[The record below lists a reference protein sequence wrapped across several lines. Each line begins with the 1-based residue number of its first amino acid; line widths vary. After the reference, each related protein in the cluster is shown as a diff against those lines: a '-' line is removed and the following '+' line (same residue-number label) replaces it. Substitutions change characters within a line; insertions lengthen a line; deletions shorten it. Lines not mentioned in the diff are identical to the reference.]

1 MKTFKYSQPMKT
13 CLKTLFL
20 LLFVSSATLLF
31 AQGYEIKIDIS
42 DQPDAEIYLGYYYG
56 DKTYVRDTTRL
67 DNKGKGEFKADTLL
81 PQGVYIVVLP
91 SKNYFD
97 ILIGEDQKFAIETT
111 SDDLVKNMIISGS
124 KENEAFIEYQEFM
137 MSANKKSSELQARL
151 KELDN
156 SSDSA
161 QFIRK
166 EIEQMSRSVKNKID
180 EYARDYDNS
189 MFSVIINVIKNPE
202 IPEIEIP
209 EGTNN
214 PDSVRWFH
222 SYNYNRQHYFDY
234 IDFEDERFLYTP
246 VFHNKLNTFFTKIL
260 IQDPDTIIHY
270 IDIIAAKAKENEE
283 MFQYV
288 MRYFINTF
296 QRSNIMGMDKV
307 FVHVAENYYLTD
319 EVDWLDDNTLNRI
332 KEQVAKLRFNLI
344 GSKAQELKMET
355 SSGEYASLYDI
366 DARFTIIYFFEPS
379 CGHCKKVTPKIHE
392 IYEDF
397 DRSELEVFAV
407 YTQKN
412 KEEWK
417 QYIND
422 NQLNWINVWDP
433 DNTTNFRF
441 FYNIYSTPT
450 IYLLDK
456 DKKII
461 AKRIGHESIRK
472 IIEMELE
479 KEN

>member
-1 MKTFKYSQPMKT
+1 MKTFFKIFLS
-13 CLKTLFL
+13 LFL
-20 LLFVSSATLLF
+20 ISNATQLF
-31 AQGYEIKIDIS
+31 AQGYEIEVTINDLA
-42 DQPDAEIYLGYYYG
+42 DAEIYLGYYYG
-56 DKTYVRDTTRL
+56 DKTYVKDTVRL

-97 ILIGEDQKFAIETT
+97 LLIGDDQQFAIETT
-111 SDDLVKNMIISGS
+111 SDDLVKNMKFTGS
-124 KENEAFIEYQEFM
+124 KENQAFKEYQELM
-137 MSANKKSSELQARL
+137 MSNNKKSSELQAKL
-151 KELDN
+151 KELDR

-161 QFIRK
+161 RLIRK
-166 EIEQMSRSVKNKID
+166 ELEQMSRTVKDKIN
-180 EYARDYDNS
+180 EFAQTYEGS
-189 MFSVIINVIKNPE
+189 MFSVIIHVVKNPE

-209 EGTNN
+209 EGINN

-234 IDFEDERFLYTP
+234 IDFKDERFLYTP
-246 VFHNKLNTFFTKIL
+246 VFHNKINTYFTKIL
-260 IQDPDTIIHY
+260 IQDPDTINHY
-270 IDIIAAKAKENEE
+270 IDIVAAQAEGNDE
-283 MFQYV
+283 MFQYL

-319 EVDWLDDNTLNRI
+319 KVDWVDENTLQRI

-344 GSKAQELKMET
+344 GNKAQDLKMET
-355 SSGEYASLYDI
+355 STGEYASLLDI
-366 DARFTIIYFFEPS
+366 DAKFTILYFFEPD
-379 CGHCKKVTPKIHE
+379 CGHCKKVTPKIKE
-392 IYEDF
+392 IYADF
-397 DRSELEVFAV
+397 DRSDLEVFAV
-407 YTQKN
+407 YTQRDKDDWL
-412 KEEWK
+412 E
-417 QYIND
+417 YINN

-433 DNTTNFRF
+433 NNTSNFRF

-450 IYLLDK
+450 IYLLDE

-461 AKRIGHESIRK
+461 AKRIGHESVRK
-472 IIEMELE
+472 IIEMELK

>member
-1 MKTFKYSQPMKT
+1 MKTFFKIFLS
-13 CLKTLFL
+13 LFL
-20 LLFVSSATLLF
+20 ISNATQLF
-31 AQGYEIKIDIS
+31 AQGYEIEVTINDLA
-42 DQPDAEIYLGYYYG
+42 DAEIYLGYYYG
-56 DKTYVRDTTRL
+56 DKTYVKDTVRL

-97 ILIGEDQKFAIETT
+97 LLIGDDQQFAIETT
-111 SDDLVKNMIISGS
+111 SDDLVKNMKFTGS
-124 KENEAFIEYQEFM
+124 KENQAFKEYQELM
-137 MSANKKSSELQARL
+137 MSNNKKSSELQAKL
-151 KELDN
+151 KELDR

-161 QFIRK
+161 RLIRK
-166 EIEQMSRSVKNKID
+166 ELEQMSRTVKDKIN
-180 EYARDYDNS
+180 EFAQTYEGS
-189 MFSVIINVIKNPE
+189 MFSVIIHVVKNPE

-209 EGTNN
+209 EGINN

-234 IDFEDERFLYTP
+234 IDFKDERFLYTP
-246 VFHNKLNTFFTKIL
+246 VFHNKVNTYFTKIL
-260 IQDPDTIIHY
+260 IQDPDTINHY
-270 IDIIAAKAKENEE
+270 IDIVAAQAEGNDE
-283 MFQYV
+283 MFQYL

-319 EVDWLDDNTLNRI
+319 KVDWVDENTLQRI

-344 GSKAQELKMET
+344 GNKAQDLKMET
-355 SSGEYASLYDI
+355 STGEYASLLDI
-366 DARFTIIYFFEPS
+366 DAKFTILYFFEPD
-379 CGHCKKVTPKIHE
+379 CGHCKKVTPKIKE
-392 IYEDF
+392 IYADF
-397 DRSELEVFAV
+397 DRSDLEVFAV
-407 YTQKN
+407 YTQRDKDDWL
-412 KEEWK
+412 E
-417 QYIND
+417 YINN

-433 DNTTNFRF
+433 SNTSNFRF

-450 IYLLDK
+450 IYLLDE

-461 AKRIGHESIRK
+461 AKRIGHESVRK
-472 IIEMELE
+472 IIEMELK

>member
-1 MKTFKYSQPMKT
+1 MKTFFKIFLS
-13 CLKTLFL
+13 LFL
-20 LLFVSSATLLF
+20 ISNATQLF
-31 AQGYEIKIDIS
+31 AQGYEIEVTINDLA
-42 DQPDAEIYLGYYYG
+42 DAEIYLGYYYG
-56 DKTYVRDTTRL
+56 DKTYVKDTVRL

-97 ILIGEDQKFAIETT
+97 LLIGDDQQFAIETT
-111 SDDLVKNMIISGS
+111 SDDLVKNMKFTGS
-124 KENEAFIEYQEFM
+124 KENQAFKEYQELM
-137 MSANKKSSELQARL
+137 MSNNKKSSELQAKL
-151 KELDN
+151 KELDR

-161 QFIRK
+161 RLIRK
-166 EIEQMSRSVKNKID
+166 ELEQMSRTVKDKIN
-180 EYARDYDNS
+180 EFAQTYEGS
-189 MFSVIINVIKNPE
+189 MFSVIIHVVKNPE

-209 EGTNN
+209 EGINN

-234 IDFEDERFLYTP
+234 IDFKDERFLYTP
-246 VFHNKLNTFFTKIL
+246 VFHNKVNTYFTKIL
-260 IQDPDTIIHY
+260 IQDPDTINHY
-270 IDIIAAKAKENEE
+270 IDIVAAQAEGNDE
-283 MFQYV
+283 MFQYL

-319 EVDWLDDNTLNRI
+319 KVDWVDENTLQRI

-344 GSKAQELKMET
+344 GNKAQDLKMET
-355 SSGEYASLYDI
+355 STGEYASLLDI
-366 DARFTIIYFFEPS
+366 DAKFTILYFFEPD
-379 CGHCKKVTPKIHE
+379 CGHCKKVTPKIKE
-392 IYEDF
+392 IYADF
-397 DRSELEVFAV
+397 DRSDLEVFAV
-407 YTQKN
+407 YTQRDKDDWL
-412 KEEWK
+412 E
-417 QYIND
+417 YINN

-433 DNTTNFRF
+433 NNTSNFRF

-450 IYLLDK
+450 IYLLDE

-461 AKRIGHESIRK
+461 AKRIGHESVRK
-472 IIEMELE
+472 IIEMELK